1 MGDCGEVVQ
10 LLRLARQF
18 HNLGAAAAR
27 VDARNVFQPKPKYVP
42 AREMNFNRFDLFS
55 SRRGPLTPAG
65 HRQGRGKRV
74 HCCLI
79 MMIEWNPLLEYS
91 GRRYFFF
98 FFWGWVFGGRML
110 SGTEAALRHWRVL
123 CLLWCNEYC
132 RSFYRT
138 QCLERLPWR
147 YLL

>member
-1 MGDCGEVVQ
+1 MEQRTSARTNGEGKGGWYGTKQAAKLSVIISLDRIIQNKFKLQRACPVGVWAQRDFLPLAMGDCGEMVQ
-10 LLRLARQF
+10 LLRVARQF

-27 VDARNVFQPKPKYVP
+27 VDARNVFEPKPKYVP

-79 MMIEWNPLLEYS
+79 MMIE
-91 GRRYFFF
+91 
-98 FFWGWVFGGRML
+98 
-110 SGTEAALRHWRVL
+110 
-123 CLLWCNEYC
+123 
-132 RSFYRT
+132 
-138 QCLERLPWR
+138 
-147 YLL
+147 